1 VTPNTITYLN
11 EIPYHV
17 QERGSLRKGLTVN
30 GEPNVCQPYASR
42 DHHDELVPIPNGN
55 ADDVHE
61 RLTREGS
68 HIASNVELD
77 VLAEHNQK

>member
-1 VTPNTITYLN
+1 
-11 EIPYHV
+11 
-17 QERGSLRKGLTVN
+17 VN